1 MKKQK
6 IKKELKLN
14 STKYKN
20 QYKKE
25 HYIRKELNFT
35 KEQWL
40 EIDKY
45 LKNLDV
51 SSKELVLKFIKEK

>member
-1 MKKQK
+1 M
-6 IKKELKLN
+6 N

-51 SSKELVLKFIKEK
+51 SLKELVLKFIKEK